1 MIAKTVSF
9 LGNVVTFLG
18 FAAGFVA
25 MYQRTMFAREWME
38 DHGKS
43 QASLG
48 WLLISSPAT
57 YVWPLSDRCRRRRR
71 QYLIALSVFI
81 ALMFLLAGII
91 WLSGSL

>member
-1 MIAKTVSF
+1 MAKTVNF
-9 LGNVVTFLG
+9 LGVVVTLLG

-43 QASLG
+43 QTPLG

-57 YVWPLSDRCRRRRR
+57 YFWPLSDRCRRRRR
-71 QYLIALSVFI
+71 QYLVALFI
-81 ALMFLLAGII
+81 FVTLILALAGLIG
-91 WLSGSL
+91 LSELL